1 MIEAAPQPF
10 FLFGL
15 ADPFSLMAMLMQLL
29 S

>member
-15 ADPFSLMAMLMQLL
+15 ADPFSLIAAILQLL